1 MRWGGGEGAQEWAR
15 EIAGAREWDWMGTR
29 ESIPLLFSLKQH
41 VSPVIVP
48 IWGNSI
54 CWGIENRTIIASPL
68 TPCMLDHLIIFQRRI
83 L

>member
-48 IWGNSI
+48 IWGIPSV
-54 CWGIENRTIIASPL
+54 GEL
-68 TPCMLDHLIIFQRRI
+68 RI
-83 L
+83 GPS